1 MTQKQ
6 STIVVAIIR
15 NDAGDVLLAKR
26 NQPQTPEIHG
36 KWEFAGGGVNFGEDP
51 TDSLKREVR
60 EEIGIDVEVGRLLP
74 KVISD
79 IQKFDNGDE
88 LQVLVLSYECRIISG
103 VPKST
108 DEEVGEVKFFSI
120 DEIKK
125 LDAFKNVYET
135 VKLLKT

>member
-1 MTQKQ
+1 MAQKQ